1 MDQLHQEI
9 NQQNQAL
16 QENIVKYAEAD
27 SSDMQYTMYEM
38 KDISTLQEVNWYLFV
53 IFYIV
58 AAVICFLVL
67 TNEKWNMYVKL
78 AVAIVILIFPFVIYT
93 LEYGLYYLASYLYSL
108 ITFMPFNSAY
118 LTPYRPKTYETA
130 FNNRYYQL

>member
-16 QENIVKYAEAD
+16 QENNVKYAEAD

-78 AVAIVILIFPFVIYT
+78 AVAIVILIFPFVIYS

-118 LTPYRPKTYETA
+118 LAPYQPKTYETA